1 MFSILPLCFLPSHF
15 APLMQ
20 ALDSWVLLD
29 WVLSV
34 LPLTQKVWLFL
45 NSFQSLS
52 SRLSHSACL
61 TILLKCVFNLQVQAR
76 STAFLASSVA
86 EGLLFLG
93 GGGSG
98 QTDLPS
104 EDTCLSSQVPRLLL
118 EAGLYGQ
125 VFTWSCCGTYMSRRE
140 GKENIFQLTKCLI
153 NMTWE

>member
-61 TILLKCVFNLQVQAR
+61 TILLKCVFNLQFQAR

-86 EGLLFLG
+86 EGLLFWGAGGLGKQTFYLRTPACLPKSPDFCWRLGSMARFLLGVVVEHTCLG
-93 GGGSG
+93 G
-98 QTDLPS
+98 
-104 EDTCLSSQVPRLLL
+104 
-118 EAGLYGQ
+118 
-125 VFTWSCCGTYMSRRE
+125 RE
-140 GKENIFQLTKCLI
+140 RKTSFNRQ
-153 NMTWE
+153 NVS